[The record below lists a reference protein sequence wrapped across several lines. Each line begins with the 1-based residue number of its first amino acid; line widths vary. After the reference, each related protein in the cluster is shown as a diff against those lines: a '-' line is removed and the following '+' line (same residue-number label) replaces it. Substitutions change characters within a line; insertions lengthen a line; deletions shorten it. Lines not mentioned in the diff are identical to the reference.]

1 MSSNQVTQ
9 PKNEIIYLTGLSIN
23 KKDFHQT
30 YKHLSQ
36 DKDFENIKK
45 LLINKVKKVNTQFR
59 IDMQKNQQNNIGGF
73 FKFLQ
78 HKFYQN
84 SKNIG
89 VSQIDGFIKDNIS
102 EIVLNSIIDVT
113 GDIATMIANQACP
126 IGVSLFMDFVKTKTQ
141 DTIHR
146 PAQNLVEANPIAQE
160 LMEEIYK
167 SRASVIDFLEDSKS
181 LDYFSIY
188 LSNQSDSR
196 GLVGLASDTESKT
209 NFALNYG
216 YCDLPFYKNLF
227 IDGIHLTFKNS
238 FYHKLNGERGIIN
251 GEKQQDFKK
260 QIENCY
266 LSHALDVFG
275 SRITAEEINRTLNS
289 NESSPEETLQN
300 YKDFFQ
306 SPNVSHEAIV
316 NFLSSK
322 NLFGLDILSMI
333 LFASKYHTN
342 TSQQI
347 KLKVF
352 IQTNNS
358 NKINSKSQIQLFIEE
373 LFEYAS
379 SPSYFEFVTEETEA
393 DLVISGSYLTGNKI
407 QNQTFP
413 TNTENWE
420 NPFIEL
426 DTTISTQI
434 NSVYIPIKLFVS
446 LPVRVDANGN
456 YIADRKLIVPERLVH
471 DITDGGSMNIIT
483 VGGIEHNRALAR
495 LINFH
500 RQEYKEYRSFGFL
513 ENQFDMAQFKD
524 KKYKHA
530 LLVPMN
536 QPVSAFYE
544 KLDTRIDNSD
554 LTSINPSAHLLYFK
568 LLDSNSYFS
577 PTDGDKNLN
586 WHVLSIYGLSAFSS
600 TYASLYAII
609 KAKNNASKDR
619 EPILICNFAEGINP
633 KKIKNHA
640 LRIKLTFESQQEMES
655 GLRKICNGLD
665 PISFLRIDI
674 HQDLQ
679 NFISENTSA
688 SSLGLEGGN
697 NVEIL

>member
-1 MSSNQVTQ
+1 MSNVQ

-36 DKDFENIKK
+36 DKDFENIKA
-45 LLINKVKKVNTQFR
+45 LLINKVERVNTQFKK
-59 IDMQKNQQNNIGGF
+59 DMQENQQQKIGGY
-73 FKFLQ
+73 FKSLQ
-78 HKFYQN
+78 HRFYQN
-84 SKNIG
+84 SKNIS
-89 VSQIDGFIKDNIS
+89 VEQMDGFIKENIS
-102 EIVLNSIIDVT
+102 EITLNSIIGVT

-126 IGVSLFMDFVKTKTQ
+126 IGASLFINFIKTKTQ
-141 DTIHR
+141 DVLHGS
-146 PAQNLVEANPIAQE
+146 AQNLIESNPIAKE
-160 LMEEIYK
+160 LLDKIYE
-167 SRASVIDFLEDSKS
+167 SRNSVIEFLKSSES

-434 NSVYIPIKLFVS
+434 NSVYIPIKIFIS
-446 LPVRVDANGN
+446 LPVRVDNDGN

-471 DITDGGSMNIIT
+471 DTTDGGSMNIIT
-483 VGGIEHNRALAR
+483 VGGIEHNRSLAR
-495 LINFH
+495 LINCH

-513 ENQFDMAQFKD
+513 ENQFDMAHFKY

-530 LLVPMN
+530 LLVPIN

-544 KLDTRIDNSD
+544 KLDTRIDNADFS
-554 LTSINPSAHLLYFK
+554 SINPSAHLLYFK
-568 LLDSNSYFS
+568 LSDLNSYFL
-577 PTDGDKNLN
+577 PKNDSAHLD

-609 KAKNNASKDR
+609 KTKNNALNNK
-619 EPILICNFAEGINP
+619 EPILICKFAEGVNP
-633 KKIKNHA
+633 KKIENHA
-640 LRIKLTFESQQEMES
+640 LRIKLTFEPQQEMES

-665 PISFLRIDI
+665 PMSFLRIDI
-674 HQDLQ
+674 NQELQD
-679 NFISENTSA
+679 FISENTSA
-688 SSLGLEGGN
+688 SSLGLE
-697 NVEIL
+697 